1 MTALRQKAHE
11 LIDSAAEVDI
21 FKIVDILTK
30 AKEKNDIA
38 ERMKILKSLTGSL
51 PADMTLKEAREER
64 LSKI

>member
-51 PADMTLKEAREER
+51 PADMTLEEAREER
-64 LSKI
+64 ISKI

>member
-11 LIDSAAEVDI
+11 LIDSAAEVDV

-30 AKEKNDIA
+30 AKA
-38 ERMKILKSLTGSL
+38 ERVKMVRSLYGSI
-51 PADMTLKEAREER
+51 PADITLEEAREER